1 MKNEPLKEWQLY
13 DNGVAYNQA
22 IINGDKS
29 YYDQID
35 VNIAFANGDQW
46 RNVEAED
53 ISKPMIPII
62 QKAKQHIIANVTS
75 TSISATINPLEYSS
89 KEEERSDEMVEAIE
103 ATEVANAEIRNIFDQ
118 TKYEFK
124 VREGLGDAFDMGDMS
139 LHTYWDKDKK
149 PLKGSKYKNVQGKIC
164 AELVDGCNVMFG
176 NANNPD
182 PQIQPYIL
190 VIGRDLAENLQA
202 EAKEYKQKELLINP
216 DTEWQYQAGD
226 NGKVEIESDKYG
238 KALYIIK
245 YWKDKKTN
253 TIHASKLTKFAYM
266 YKDVDTG
273 LSRYPIAW
281 MNYRKQKNQYHGR
294 AGCTGLIPNQ
304 IAINKL
310 LAMVIYSVM
319 KTAFPTLVYDAN
331 KIAAPT
337 NEIGKAIGLTGL
349 QQGDNIGNYA
359 RYLDTGQVS
368 NQVITMINLIIDYT
382 KDMLG
387 INDAAVGNVN
397 PDNTSAMALAEKL
410 TSVPLE
416 NLRSNLYEFTEQFV
430 DNLLDMIGTKYG
442 KRPVVIRNGEDT
454 KIVEYD
460 FNKLKDLNT
469 NKRID
474 VGAIGYASEL
484 TSLKELK
491 DLLNIGAITVV
502 DYLERLPEYQVP
514 KVKELIEDIK
524 IRMGLVSGQEQVD
537 KNKKWEE
544 MVAFIETLPIETQN
558 ELRKLTDDEL
568 EKTVEQMMAQSPQ
581 TEMTQ
586 QELQANQNLNQA
598 IGGIVQ

>member
-1 MKNEPLKEWQLY
+1 MNNKITEDWELY
-13 DNGVAYNQA
+13 DNGIRYNQA

-46 RNVEAED
+46 RNVEAEE

-62 QKAKQHIIANVTS
+62 QKAKQHTIANVTS

-89 KEEERSDEMVEAIE
+89 KEENRTPEMVEAIE
-103 ATEVANAEIRNIFDQ
+103 ATEIANAEIRNIFDQ

-124 VREGLGDAFDMGDMS
+124 VREGLGDAFDMGDMC
-139 LHTYWDKDKK
+139 LHTYWDKDSKV
-149 PLKGSKYKNVQGKIC
+149 LKGAKYENTKGKIC
-164 AELVDGCNVMFG
+164 AELVDGSNIMFG

-190 VIGRDLAENLQA
+190 VVGRDLVENLKK
-202 EAKEYKQKELLINP
+202 EAKAYKQTEQVDP

-226 NGKVEIESDKYG
+226 NGKVEIEGDKYG

-245 YWKDKKTN
+245 YWKEN
-253 TIHASKLTKFAYM
+253 GTIYASKCTKFAYM
-266 YKDVDTG
+266 YKKVNLG

-281 MNYRKQKNQYHGR
+281 MNYKKQKNQYHGR

-319 KTAFPTLVYDAN
+319 KTAFPTMVYDAD
-331 KIAAPT
+331 KMSAPT
-337 NEIGKAIGLTGL
+337 NEVGKAIGMRNVPA
-349 QQGDNIGNYA
+349 GDNLRNYA
-359 RYLDTGQVS
+359 GYLETGQVS
-368 NQVITMINLIIDYT
+368 NQVITVIDMIINQT
-382 KDMLG
+382 KDMMG
-387 INDAAVGNVN
+387 INDAAVGNVT

-442 KRPVVIRNGEDT
+442 IRPVVVRNGEDT
-454 KIVEYD
+454 QIVEFD

-524 IRMGLVSGQEQVD
+524 TRMGLVSGQEQVE
-537 KNKKWEE
+537 KNKKYEQ

-558 ELRKLTDDEL
+558 ELKKLTDEEL
-568 EKTVEQMMAQSPQ
+568 EVAVEQLMAQQPQ
-581 TEMTQ
+581 PTGQEMVAS
-586 QELQANQNLNQA
+586 ENLNQA
-598 IGGIVQ
+598 IGGIVE

>member
-1 MKNEPLKEWQLY
+1 MKNDPLKEWTLY
-13 DNGVAYNQA
+13 ENGVQYNQA

-46 RNVEAED
+46 RNVEAEE

-62 QKAKQHIIANVTS
+62 QKAKQHTVANVTS

-89 KEEERSDEMVEAIE
+89 KEEERTPEMQEAID
-103 ATEVANAEIRNIFDQ
+103 ATEIANAEIRNIFDQ

-139 LHTYWDKDKK
+139 IHTYWDNAAK
-149 PLKGSKYKNVQGKIC
+149 PLKGARYENVQGKIC

-182 PQIQPYIL
+182 PQVQPYIL
-190 VIGRDLAENLQA
+190 VIGRDLAINLQE
-202 EAKEYKQKELLINP
+202 EAKEYKQKELTIDP
-216 DTEWQYQAGD
+216 DTDWQYQAGD

-253 TIHASKLTKFAYM
+253 TIKATKCTKFAYM

-304 IAINKL
+304 IAVNKL
-310 LAMVIYSVM
+310 LAMVVYSVM
-319 KTAFPTLVYDAN
+319 KTAFPTMIYDAD
-331 KIAAPT
+331 KMSAPT
-337 NEIGKAIGLTGL
+337 NEIGKAIGLRNLTPGE
-349 QQGDNIGNYA
+349 NVKNYA
-359 RYLDTGQVS
+359 DYLNVGQVS

-382 KDMLG
+382 KDMMG
-387 INDAAVGNVN
+387 INDAAVGNVT
-397 PDNTSAMALAEKL
+397 PENTSAMALAEKL

-442 KRPVVIRNGEDT
+442 VRPVVIRNGDDT
-454 KIVEYD
+454 RIVEFD
-460 FNKLKDLNT
+460 FSKLKDLNT

-537 KNKKWEE
+537 KNKKYEQ
-544 MVAFIETLPIETQN
+544 MVAFIETLPIEVQN
-558 ELRKLTDDEL
+558 ELKTLTDDEL
-568 EKTVEQMMAQSPQ
+568 EARVEEMMAQAPQ
-581 TEMTQ
+581 APQEMIAS
-586 QELQANQNLNQA
+586 ENLNQA
-598 IGGIVQ
+598 IGGIVE